1 MPAYMGIGFCPQFI
15 CEVLDPTTQAWG
27 YKAREII
34 LMLQSFNFNLF
45 AIRSNGSI
53 VPHKI
58 REHYPEIRN
67 YIAIPKEKMRVGL
80 ENDDRS

>member
-1 MPAYMGIGFCPQFI
+1 MPACMGIGFCPQLI
-15 CEVLDPTTQAWG
+15 CEVLDATTQAWG

-34 LMLQSFNFNLF
+34 LMLQRFNFNWF
-45 AIRSNGSI
+45 DIRSNGSI

-67 YIAIPKEKMRVGL
+67 YVVVPKEKV
-80 ENDDRS
+80 DDRLK